1 MHYFYIL
8 RCRDNSLYCGQTRD
22 IDRRI
27 KEHNEDPKKSARYAW
42 SRQPVQLVYSE
53 EYETLSDV
61 LKREHE
67 VKSWTKKKKEE
78 MVMSRKSTDSLH
90 NNTKA

>member
-8 RCRDNSLYCGQTRD
+8 RCRDNSLYCGQTTD
-22 IDRRI
+22 ITRRL
-27 KEHNEDPKKSARYAW
+27 KEHNEDPKKSARYTW
-42 SRQPVQLVYSE
+42 GRRPVRLVYSE
-53 EYETLSDV
+53 EHKTLSNV

-78 MVMSRKSTDSLH
+78 MVMSKKRKEG
-90 NNTKA
+90 